1 MEDNGSSERHQN
13 NNLKAIVAFARFLGP
28 STFNDVQRKEQIFD
42 FLVSKIKPVEEDPD
56 KKWIVTWND
65 YLHRI
70 KHFLR
75 WLYNQYNRNTHGN
88 AIEQSDWQ
96 TPAFAMIKEKK
107 NKRPS
112 SYSETEIWD
121 KDELLTVLK
130 YEPYLRNKAALTLF
144 WDLDARNHEVT
155 TLKIKN
161 VRLKERYGEG
171 EIPYNT
177 KTGGGPILLTC
188 SFPY

>member
-75 WLYNQYNRNTHGN
+75 WLYNQYNRNTSLLMYNQPKVYNQKYGLEENKIMLAQSQDIAKVGWQESGHELT
-88 AIEQSDWQ
+88 IEDIQKAKEWLLHS
-96 TPAFAMIKEKK
+96 TSRTRSSFA
-107 NKRPS
+107 
-112 SYSETEIWD
+112 
-121 KDELLTVLK
+121 
-130 YEPYLRNKAALTLF
+130 
-144 WDLDARNHEVT
+144 
-155 TLKIKN
+155 
-161 VRLKERYGEG
+161 
-171 EIPYNT
+171 
-177 KTGGGPILLTC
+177 
-188 SFPY
+188 